1 MKIIKSF
8 TFTEEVIKKL
18 DTILDYYINNLGL
31 PFNYSTALEY
41 IINNEYIDIQA
52 SKLNK

>member
-8 TFTEEVIKKL
+8 TLTDDVIKKL
-18 DTILDYYINNLGL
+18 DVILDYYINNLGL

-41 IINNEYIDIQA
+41 IINNEYTDIQA
-52 SKLNK
+52 NKIKK

>member
-8 TFTEEVIKKL
+8 TLTDDVIKKL
-18 DTILDYYINNLGL
+18 DFILDFYINNLGL

-41 IINNEYIDIQA
+41 IINNEYIDI
-52 SKLNK
+52 KRNEKN